1 MGRRVPNGSQK
12 YGPHSDR
19 KFSLHHQQPRA
30 DKLCARQRRL
40 CRQDPAF
47 AEALRRRVADPVRF
61 DAFVSGATSYLRLAE
76 PCKRCGGY
84 KRRVRDRSCYQCHL
98 ARSGENFERMKAGI
112 APKVKRSLD
121 NHLDVLARQRADRVG
136 PAEVVTMGRVTA
148 RRWLM
153 GQLEVTF
160 DNGETEADINSR
172 SFGEI
177 MNAMVRYP
185 ELRDVLRWAGWSVD

>member
-1 MGRRVPNGSQK
+1 
-12 YGPHSDR
+12 
-19 KFSLHHQQPRA
+19 
-30 DKLCARQRRL
+30 
-40 CRQDPAF
+40 
-47 AEALRRRVADPVRF
+47 
-61 DAFVSGATSYLRLAE
+61 
-76 PCKRCGGY
+76 
-84 KRRVRDRSCYQCHL
+84 
-98 ARSGENFERMKAGI
+98 MKAGI

-121 NHLDVLARQRADRVG
+121 SHLDVLARQRADRVG

-160 DNGETEADINSR
+160 DNGETEADINRR